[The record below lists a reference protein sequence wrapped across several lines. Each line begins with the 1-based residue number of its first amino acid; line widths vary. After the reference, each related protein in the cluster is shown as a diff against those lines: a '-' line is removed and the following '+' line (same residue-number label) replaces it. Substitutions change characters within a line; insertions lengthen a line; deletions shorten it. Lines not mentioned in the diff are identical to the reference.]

1 MLPQRSRRLPPDSE
15 SELPDDAA
23 EAAASPRTAPAGPAA
38 TIDQARREH
47 LFVHPHARARTA
59 RQQGIKLRALLSAGR
74 ARADQAAHLS
84 HCSLPLGGAVPLI
97 HGLQGRE
104 RC

>member
-1 MLPQRSRRLPPDSE
+1 MLPQRSRGLPPDSE

-23 EAAASPRTAPAGPAA
+23 EAAAAPRAAPARPAA
-38 TIDQARREH
+38 APDQARRNR
-47 LFVHPHARARTA
+47 LSVHPHARARTA
-59 RQQGIKLRALLSAGR
+59 RQQGIKLRALLSAGQ

-84 HCSLPLGGAVPLI
+84 HRSLPSGGAVPLI
-97 HGLQGRE
+97 HGLQGCK